1 MRTTISWGDSA
12 KFGEKG
18 QERLVLFDWRD
29 LQTSCI
35 LSVNHGSV
43 VPSPIGEIMID
54 AIVAWDAEDD
64 PDGNVQHIIEH
75 GITMEEVE
83 EVLLNENNP
92 VGESRSSGR
101 PLTFGKTTTGK
112 HITVV
117 WEQALDN
124 PLVIRP
130 ITAYETDEGR

>member
-1 MRTTISWGDSA
+1 
-12 KFGEKG
+12 
-18 QERLVLFDWRD
+18 
-29 LQTSCI
+29 
-35 LSVNHGSV
+35 
-43 VPSPIGEIMID
+43 MID

-92 VGESRSSGR
+92 VGES
-101 PLTFGKTTTGK
+101 LFGTTANLRKDFDGQ

-124 PLVIRP
+124 PMVIRP
-130 ITAYETDEGR
+130 ITAYETAEGR

>member
-1 MRTTISWGDSA
+1 
-12 KFGEKG
+12 
-18 QERLVLFDWRD
+18 
-29 LQTSCI
+29 
-35 LSVNHGSV
+35 
-43 VPSPIGEIMID
+43 MID
-54 AIVAWDAEDD
+54 ALVAWDMEDD
-64 PDGNVQHIIEH
+64 PKGNVRHIAMN

-101 PLTFGKTTTGK
+101 PITIGETSTGRR
-112 HITVV
+112 IAVV

-130 ITAYETDEGR
+130 VTAYEIE

>member
-1 MRTTISWGDSA
+1 MFLLHEKANLLSGFCQVYPRGTIEGG
-12 KFGEKG
+12 F
-18 QERLVLFDWRD
+18 FDWRD
-29 LQTSCI
+29 LRTSCI
-35 LSVNHGSV
+35 LPVNHEFL

-64 PDGNVQHIIEH
+64 PGGNVQHIIEH

-101 PLTFGKTTTGK
+101 PLTFGKTSTGRY
-112 HITVV
+112 ITV
-117 WEQALDN
+117 
-124 PLVIRP
+124 
-130 ITAYETDEGR
+130 